1 MGRNKKHPV
10 NLFKHIVVMMA
21 MTGVISCLAV
31 FGTTKLL
38 IEPNLENVAR
48 IRAEAVVSRTINKA
62 LAEEFKEKDGDYEL
76 IIIKKDAAGTMDIVQ
91 ADSIKIN
98 LLKTNLSVRM
108 QEKFRQM
115 DEERYEVPLG
125 ALFGSKVLSQV
136 GPTVQIRIIPMTVS
150 SMDFRSEFETQ
161 GINQTKYRIYIK
173 HKCRV
178 KVLAPFSSD
187 VFELDG
193 TIPIAE
199 AVILGEVPHS
209 YVQVPKED
217 ILDVTEE

>member
-1 MGRNKKHPV
+1 MRRCKRHIKNV
-10 NLFKHIVVMMA
+10 FKNACFMLAIFCA
-21 MTGVISCLAV
+21 LCSMTIFAAAK
-31 FGTTKLL
+31 FL

-62 LAEEFKEKDGDYEL
+62 LAEEFAEKGEDYNL
-76 IIIKKDAAGTMDIVQ
+76 IMIKKDASGTIDMVQ
-91 ADSIKIN
+91 ADSMKIN
-98 LLKTNLSVRM
+98 LLKTELSVRM
-108 QEKFRQM
+108 QEKFKEM
-115 DEERYEVPLG
+115 EEERYEVPVG
-125 ALFGSKVLSQV
+125 SLFGSKMFSQMGPSVLV
-136 GPTVQIRIIPMTVS
+136 RIIPMTVS

-161 GINQTKYRIYIK
+161 GINQTKYRIYIE

-178 KVLAPFSSD
+178 RVLVPFSSETFD
-187 VFELDG
+187 IRG

-209 YVQVPKED
+209 FVQVPKED

>member
-1 MGRNKKHPV
+1 MRRCKRRIKNV
-10 NLFKHIVVMMA
+10 FKNACFVLAIFCA
-21 MTGVISCLAV
+21 ICSMTIFAAAK
-31 FGTTKLL
+31 FL

-62 LAEEFKEKDGDYEL
+62 LAEEFAEKRENYDL
-76 IIIKKDAAGTMDIVQ
+76 IMIKKDASGTMDMVQ
-91 ADSIKIN
+91 ADSMKIN
-98 LLKTNLSVRM
+98 LLKTELSVRM
-108 QEKFRQM
+108 QEKFKEM
-115 DEERYEVPLG
+115 EEEHYEVPVG
-125 ALFGSKVLSQV
+125 SLFGSKMFSQLGPSVLV
-136 GPTVQIRIIPMTVS
+136 RIIPMTVS

-161 GINQTKYRIYIK
+161 GINQTKYRIYIE

-178 KVLAPFSSD
+178 RVLAPFSSETFD
-187 VFELDG
+187 IRG

-209 YVQVPKED
+209 FVQVPKED